1 MKPWPAEAPCGVKLP
16 AARASPLAN
25 YGESQRR
32 MTHMAPADEPKS
44 LLVVILGALVFL
56 LSIVLLGSS
65 FDRLIT
71 SEESSY
77 GDTTNTPRPES
88 EGNEGVALPLV
99 ESGKSTALPHPES
112 SEGKDAT
119 PPLPESGASQ
129 GESTALPLPES
140 GEGQGE
146 GLVTPTLI
154 RVALP
159 EVQGPA
165 ASATPSSTG
174 TPSPIFTSTAQ
185 PSPTRT
191 PGVTPTAGL
200 RRPTRVPRPTP

>member
-1 MKPWPAEAPCGVKLP
+1 
-16 AARASPLAN
+16 
-25 YGESQRR
+25 

-65 FDRLIT
+65 FDRLTT
-71 SEESSY
+71 SEESPY
-77 GDTTNTPRPES
+77 GDTTSIPRPKS

-99 ESGKSTALPHPES
+99 ESEK
-112 SEGKDAT
+112 
-119 PPLPESGASQ
+119 
-129 GESTALPLPES
+129 STALPLPES
-140 GEGQGE
+140 DGGEDATPPLLGSGASQGEGTAPPLPESGEGRGE

-165 ASATPSSTG
+165 ASATPPPTKA
-174 TPSPIFTSTAQ
+174 PSLTSAPTVQ
-185 PSPTRT
+185 PSPTHT
-191 PGVTPTAGL
+191 LSVTPTAGL
-200 RRPTRVPRPTP
+200 RRPTRVPRPTPQSP